1 MEKASLPVSHG
12 PLAGTCVCPS
22 SHVLPTST
30 AAHAHTHALAASV
43 ALVLPLSG
51 GWGVGGEVGD
61 TRVWLL
67 PRGALSPQPDSLRI
81 LT

>member
-1 MEKASLPVSHG
+1 MEKASLPVSRG

-30 AAHAHTHALAASV
+30 AAHARTHALAASV

-51 GWGVGGEVGD
+51 GGWVWGRSGRYKGMAPSQG
-61 TRVWLL
+61 R
-67 PRGALSPQPDSLRI
+67 SQP
-81 LT
+81 TA